1 MWIPDGV
8 KNYFCGH
15 RDVPCEDIK
24 DDSFGVVEY
33 VDGLCNFIRQCDT
46 PMTISIQGDWGSG
59 KTSMMKFIEKKIS
72 NDVKCV
78 WFNTWQYSQFNMQ
91 DDLTISMLYALLSEL
106 GCEESLMEKM
116 GKIVKS
122 KGAKVAGA
130 FAENLIPVVGSIIN
144 KTVEN
149 ISFEKTDY
157 AKEIKDLKEEFE
169 KVVKNSLA
177 KDKKDRM
184 VVFVDDL
191 DRLQPAKAVEL
202 LEVLKIFLDCEQ
214 CVYVLAVDYAVVT
227 QGIKQKFGDLVGEEK
242 GKSFFDKIIQLPFK
256 MPVAQYNIN
265 KYVIDAFASMKI
277 TFKDDG
283 EVNDFVELI
292 KLSIGCNPRSMKRL
306 FNTYQLLDMITQTS
320 NINNRKLL
328 FAIVCMQMNYDELYR
343 YIVVNRKDLTNE
355 LLRDLEMIESNDS
368 KYSEIKEELSISD
381 EIQISAVARFM
392 RKFNEVIDFDK
403 NEQITEEEIEV
414 LKKILSS
421 STVTSVNVNDE
432 NLGGSIEDD
441 RRRNYYDLLIHAVDD
456 LKNKYNIKM
465 NTYLPNRKNK
475 SHKYSDVYGYVR
487 SRTATEVSYSL
498 AFAVKTEGDTSMVEF
513 YLCHHADVFYPNY
526 ARVRNEFM
534 SYFNEFN
541 LADYPCEKDAEKN
554 IFTYKGVVSYQKNIA
569 KPPVNEIV
577 ERFYKALTE
586 LNEYIDQKNEELK
599 G

>member
-1 MWIPDGV
+1 MDLVGAV
-8 KNYFCGH
+8 KGFVCGYK
-15 RDVPCEDIK
+15 DVPCEDIK
-24 DDSFGVVEY
+24 DDSFKVGSY
-33 VDGLCNFIRQCDT
+33 VDGLCNFIQKCDT

-106 GCEESLMEKM
+106 DCEPSFMEKM

-122 KGAKVAGA
+122 NGAKAAGV
-130 FAENLIPVVGSIIN
+130 FAENFIPVVGSILN

-149 ISFEKTDY
+149 ISFERTDY
-157 AKEIKDLKEEFE
+157 AKEIKDLKKEFE
-169 KVVKNSLA
+169 KAVKDSLVKNN
-177 KDKKDRM
+177 KNRM

-265 KYVIDAFASMKI
+265 QYVIDAFASMKI
-277 TFKDDG
+277 TFKDDE

-306 FNTYQLLDMITQTS
+306 FNTYQLLDIITQTS

-355 LLRDLEMIESNDS
+355 LLRDLEMLESNDS

-381 EIQISAVARFM
+381 EVQISAVARFM

-403 NEQITEEEIEV
+403 NEQISEEEIET

-441 RRRNYYDLLIHAVDD
+441 RRRNYYGVLIPVIDD
-456 LKNKYNIKM
+456 LKRKYKINM

-475 SHKYSDVYGYVR
+475 SHRYSDTYGYFR
-487 SRTATEVSYSL
+487 DKTATELTYSL
-498 AFAVKTEGDTSMVEF
+498 ALAVKTEGDTSVVEF
-513 YLCHHADVFYPNY
+513 YLCHGADVFYPNY
-526 ARVRNEFM
+526 AKERSEFLG
-534 SYFNEFN
+534 YFDGFE
-541 LADYPCEKDAEKN
+541 LSDYVCIKDVSKN
-554 IFTYKGVVSYQKNIA
+554 IFTYKGIVSYQKDVD
-569 KPPVNEIV
+569 KPPVKEIA
-577 ERFYKALTE
+577 ERFNKALIE
-586 LNEYIDQKNEELK
+586 LNEYIDKKDKELK